1 MNVTDINQHLKI
13 PDGYKITGLS
23 GDGSYLKIE
32 CRRLR
37 DDSVSVVTIFL
48 NDMGREVIRS
58 EEEIDPLAW
67 PGPPRVLSYGDVRWW
82 DKWIVRFQLFIL
94 ELQEA
99 VCHKK

>member
-37 DDSVSVVTIFL
+37 DDSVSVVTVFL

-58 EEEIDPLAW
+58 EDEIDRADHLETFPEQH
-67 PGPPRVLSYGDVRWW
+67 VLSYSDVRWW

-94 ELQEA
+94 ELQERIS
-99 VCHKK
+99 